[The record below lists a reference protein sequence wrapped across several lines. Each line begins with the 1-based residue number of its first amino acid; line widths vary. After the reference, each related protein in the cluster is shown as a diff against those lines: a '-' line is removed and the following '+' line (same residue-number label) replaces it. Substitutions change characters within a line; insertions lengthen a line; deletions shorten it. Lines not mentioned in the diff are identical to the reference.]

1 MKTLYESILDG
12 DLDVDIRIPA
22 AASIESLLY
31 SSSPHAKIKV
41 HFEDDKFVIDFKGP
55 LVCLSDETKELLEIL
70 DVCNIKKLVFNSPHT
85 DRVSLYFR
93 HNMEVGGY
101 DITANTLA
109 IVILD
114 ARVTFKS
121 CVFRIAD
128 NLELRGHS
136 SYPSERIIF
145 GEKTV
150 VYAEGC
156 SIDSVNVSIK
166 KTAQFNLKYEIYINN
181 PTKVQRQWMR
191 KSSIPMSYNDI
202 QNQMSP
208 DIWTNPLSGLFKT
221 KEPITDHVVIMGD
234 NLNFIYNF
242 FLGYPDHLTRE
253 IVGFDLT
260 SGWTLNIDRRG

>member
-1 MKTLYESILDG
+1 MKTLYESILDN
-12 DLDVDIRIPA
+12 DFDDDIRITA
-22 AASIESLLY
+22 TASIESLLY
-31 SSSPHAKIKV
+31 SSSPHTKIKV

-55 LVCLSDETKELLEIL
+55 LVCSSDETEELLKIL
-70 DVCNIKKLVFNSPHT
+70 EVCNVKKLIFNSPHT
-85 DRVSLYFR
+85 DRVGLYFR
-93 HNMEVGGY
+93 HNIEVSGY

-145 GEKTV
+145 GEKTI

-166 KTAQFNLKYEIYINN
+166 KTAQFNLQYEIYINN
-181 PTKVQRQWMR
+181 PTKAQRQWMK
-191 KSSIPMSYNDI
+191 KSSIPMSYSDI

-208 DIWTNPLSGLFKT
+208 DMWTNPLYGLLKS
-221 KEPITDHVVIMGD
+221 KETITDHVVIRGD
-234 NLNFIYNF
+234 NLDFTYNF
-242 FLGYPDHLTRE
+242 FLGHPDHLTRE
-253 IVGFDLT
+253 IAGFDLT
-260 SGWTLNIDRRG
+260 SGWTLNIDYK